1 MMGCAIVV
9 VRVVVCGLGGPTHA
23 INAMLVQR
31 GAHGA
36 CAVLPLMLGGPFSS
50 KGPLSVQVPLPFRGV
65 WRWGLGGKRL
75 GFFAARHSCCPVLL
89 ACLAAPLG
97 WRLG

>member
-1 MMGCAIVV
+1 MIVV
-9 VRVVVCGLGGPTHA
+9 VRVVVCGLGAPKHA
-23 INAMLVQR
+23 IEAMLVQR

-36 CAVLPLMLGGPFSS
+36 CVVLPLMLGGPFSS
-50 KGPLSVQVPLPFRGV
+50 KGQLPAQVPIPVRGV
-65 WRWGLGGKRL
+65 WPWGLGEKRL
-75 GFFAARHSCCPVLL
+75 GFSAARLSRCPVLL